1 MPALTPQT
9 LHDVSR
15 DIFLAMGS
23 AAPEAEAVAD
33 HLVRANLAGHD
44 SHGVGMLPTYVRLHR
59 EGRLVLNQTL
69 RTVVDSGP
77 LLVLDAQRGVGQRL
91 AAEAVDRACGRASEF
106 GICLLAL
113 RDAGHIGRMGTYG
126 EQCAARGLVFVAFAN
141 VASGVTVQAVWGAA
155 SSSLGTNPFTVAVPR
170 AGHPPVLLDM
180 ATTAIAFG
188 KARVAQEAGKA
199 LPEGAAIDAEGHPT
213 TDPAALVLRREGA
226 LLSFGKHKGSG
237 MAVMCELLGG
247 AMTGGLRADNSG
259 EGGVTNSMLA
269 FIFDPARLGADSAS
283 VEAVCQH
290 VTSGPVAPGHTTVQ
304 VPGGPEIATAERRQA
319 QGIDLDD
326 ASWAEVRAAA
336 ESVGVTVT

>member
-1 MPALTPQT
+1 MPTLTPQT

-59 EGRLVLNQTL
+59 EKRLVLNQTL

-77 LLVLDAQRGVGQRL
+77 ILVLDAAQGVGHRL
-91 AAEAVDRACGRASEF
+91 TAEAVERACIRAKEF
-106 GICLLAL
+106 GVCLLAL

-126 EQCAARGLVFVAFAN
+126 ELCAAQGLVFIAFAN
-141 VASGVTVQAVWGAA
+141 VASGVTVQAIWGAA
-155 SSSLGTNPFTVAVPR
+155 AASLGTNPFTAAVPR

-188 KARVAQEAGKA
+188 KARVAQEAGKP
-199 LPEGAAIDAEGHPT
+199 LPAGVAIDAQGHPT
-213 TDPAALVLRREGA
+213 TDPAALVLHREGA
-226 LLSFGKHKGSG
+226 LLSFGQHKGSG
-237 MAVMCELLGG
+237 LAVMCELLGG
-247 AMTGGLRADNSG
+247 ALTGGLRADNSG

-269 FIFDPARLGADSAS
+269 FIFDPARLGADTAAI
-283 VEAVCQH
+283 EAVCQH
-290 VTSGPVAPGHTTVQ
+290 VTSGPVAPGHATIQ
-304 VPGGPEIATAERRQA
+304 VPGEPELASADRRSTH
-319 QGIDLDD
+319 GIDLDA
-326 ASWAEVRAAA
+326 ASWAEVMSAA
-336 ESVGVTVT
+336 ESVGVNVT